1 MPTQLQHQLTQF
13 LLQANRNAA
22 NALVD
27 NWAKDHS
34 YEESISRLL
43 EPALNAFGAVWAS
56 SDNVSLAQGYMAGK
70 IAEDIM
76 KKVYEEQKDNNA
88 PDETKKGPVV
98 VGNIEDD
105 YHSLGRKLVAT
116 FLRADGWEVVDMGND
131 VPAEEFVDKALETGA
146 KVIGV
151 SAMMHVN
158 ALNIKKLRQ
167 EIDRRGLTGRLQLA
181 VGGAIFVLRPKLV
194 AETGGDGTA
203 RNALQTPALMEKLW
217 RQAEEAEETTL

>member
-1 MPTQLQHQLTQF
+1 MPTRLSQQLTQF

-34 YEESISRLL
+34 YEEAIPQLL
-43 EPALNAFGAVWAS
+43 EPALNAFGKIWAAGDS
-56 SDNVSLAQGYMAGK
+56 ISLAQGYMAGK

-76 KKVYEEQKDNNA
+76 KKVYEEQKGNNT
-88 PDETKKGPVV
+88 PGETKKGPVV

-116 FLRADGWEVVDMGND
+116 FLRADGWEVIDLGND

-146 KVIGV
+146 KIIGA

-158 ALNIKKLRQ
+158 ALNIKKLRR

-181 VGGAIFVLRPKLV
+181 VGGAIFTLRPELV
-194 AETGGDGTA
+194 TAVGGDGTA
-203 RNALQTPALMEKLW
+203 VNALKAPELMASLW
-217 RQAEEAEETTL
+217 QRAEQAEATAR